1 MLDTEGEENIYF
13 NWLLRETVLEYYVQ
27 QFGVVKDTDG
37 NVLMSEV
44 SVLRRRKEYFEELM
58 NEENEREGEQER
70 GGTGVRWRKIIESA
84 SADN

>member
-58 NEENEREGEQER
+58 NEENERGGEQER

>member
-13 NWLLRETVLEYYVQ
+13 DWLLRETVLEYYVQ

-37 NVLMSEV
+37 NVLTSEV
-44 SVLRRRKEYFEELM
+44 SVLRRRKEYSEELM

-70 GGTGVRWRKIIESA
+70 GGTGVRWRKITESV